1 MSLERALTKLR
12 YDESVSGYALLTNDG
27 QPFLAFSLPEDTLPT
42 IKDTLEIHSSS
53 LKLMNIITSQ
63 GTVVLARVDK
73 NWVLAVLFIQD
84 VSLGVALQRTK
95 SVIESLGNTELPP
108 PPKKAEIEQAVSTP
122 SNIEVVPEETQVGS
136 EVEQAVE
143 EPFIEVKVSH
153 GCVVYKAS
161 MYNEVSRIGSPLYN
175 KMTSKFQ
182 NVGID
187 VLLMVDD
194 TRTVF
199 RIAEILAKRVDII
212 ISVVEWCVSEKI
224 LDVECPEEQAPGK
237 REIVE
242 LPLFEGEIKKAKK
255 EHRPVLELCD
265 GTRTL
270 QDIAKELNIPYFKA
284 LQSIIPY
291 RGKTLK
297 IIMRDMEVR

>member
-53 LKLMNIITSQ
+53 LKLMNVITSQ
-63 GTVVLARVDK
+63 GTVVLARVDE
-73 NWVLAVLFIQD
+73 NWVLAVLFMSD

-95 SVIESLGNTELPP
+95 NVIESLGNAELPP
-108 PPKKAEIEQAVSTP
+108 PPKKVKVEAVVSTP
-122 SNIEVVPEETQVGS
+122 EDNEITVEEMQAAP
-136 EVEQAVE
+136 EVEQPSE
-143 EPFIEVKVSH
+143 EPAVDIKVTH
-153 GCVVYKAS
+153 GCVVRKAS
-161 MYNEVSRIGSPLYN
+161 MYNEASRIGSPLYN
-175 KMTSKFQ
+175 EMTSKFH

-194 TRTVF
+194 VRTVF
-199 RIAEILAKRVDII
+199 RIAEILAKRVEII
-212 ISVVEWCVSEKI
+212 ISVVEWCVLKNV
-224 LDVECPEEQAPGK
+224 LDVECPKEQAPGM

-255 EHRPVLELCD
+255 EHRPILELCD

-291 RGKTLK
+291 RGKTLR
-297 IIMRDMEVR
+297 IIMRDVEVK

>member
-42 IKDTLEIHSSS
+42 IRNTLEIHSSS
-53 LKLMNIITSQ
+53 LKLMNVITSQ
-63 GTVVLARVDK
+63 GTVVLARVDA
-73 NWVLAVLFIQD
+73 NWVLAVLFMAD

-95 SVIESLGNTELPP
+95 NVIDSLGNADLPP
-108 PPKKAEIEQAVSTP
+108 PPKKVEVETTTAPQIDEAVP
-122 SNIEVVPEETQVGS
+122 VETQATP
-136 EVEQAVE
+136 EVEQPTG
-143 EPFIEVKVSH
+143 EPITEVKVTH
-153 GCVVYKAS
+153 GCIVRKGS
-161 MYNEVSRIGSPLYN
+161 MYNEASRIGNPLYN
-175 KMTSKFQ
+175 EMTSKFQ
-182 NVGID
+182 NIGID

-199 RIAEILAKRVDII
+199 RIAEILAKRVELI
-212 ISVVEWCVSEKI
+212 ISVVEWCVSKRV
-224 LDVECPEEQAPGK
+224 LDVECPEEQTPGK

-242 LPLFEGEIKKAKK
+242 LPLFEGELKKAKK

-270 QDIAKELNIPYFKA
+270 QDIASELNIPYFKA

-297 IIMRDMEVR
+297 IIMRDMEVK